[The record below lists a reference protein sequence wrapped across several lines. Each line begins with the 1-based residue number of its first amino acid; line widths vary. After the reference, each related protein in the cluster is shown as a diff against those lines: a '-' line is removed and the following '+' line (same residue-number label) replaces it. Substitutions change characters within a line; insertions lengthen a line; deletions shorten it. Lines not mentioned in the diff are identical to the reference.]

1 MKKLFFVV
9 AFLAVSMFASAQFYI
24 GGNVGFMKTD
34 NDGDKTTNFQIA
46 PDFGYV
52 LNDSWSFGLA
62 LGFADMESGD
72 FLGKQ
77 YTVSPYARYTFY
89 RSGALSVF
97 ADGVFDYLNL
107 KPEVGDSYNG
117 WGLSIEPGIAYGLS
131 DKFSVV
137 AKFGSLGYVDV
148 EDTSAYGFEL
158 NNTLQFG
165 LYYSF

>member
-72 FLGKQ
+72 FLG
-77 YTVSPYARYTFY
+77 
-89 RSGALSVF
+89 
-97 ADGVFDYLNL
+97 
-107 KPEVGDSYNG
+107 
-117 WGLSIEPGIAYGLS
+117 
-131 DKFSVV
+131 
-137 AKFGSLGYVDV
+137 
-148 EDTSAYGFEL
+148 
-158 NNTLQFG
+158 
-165 LYYSF
+165 